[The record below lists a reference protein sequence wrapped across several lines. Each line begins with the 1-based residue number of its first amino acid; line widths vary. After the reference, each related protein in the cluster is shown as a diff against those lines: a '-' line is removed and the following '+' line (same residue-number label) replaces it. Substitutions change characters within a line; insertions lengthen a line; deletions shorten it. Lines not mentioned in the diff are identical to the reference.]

1 MFKLFGHLFAA
12 PFKLIG
18 GLYKAPKKISKSM
31 WGGLGNMLL
40 IRDIEKFLRG
50 KK

>member
-1 MFKLFGHLFAA
+1 MFKLFGHLFAV

-18 GLYKAPKKISKSM
+18 GFYKAPKKISKSM
-31 WGGLGNMLL
+31 RSGMGNLFLM
-40 IRDIEKFLRG
+40 RDIDKFLRG